1 MIEAE
6 LQKARRGIGIRL
18 REARAARGL
27 TQAELGKLAGFDQ
40 AVVRDVEDGVLWHPN
55 VVSELAVAMGL
66 TPAWLQ
72 WGEPF
77 SDKRVE

>member
-1 MIEAE
+1 LNKMDT
-6 LQKARRGIGIRL
+6 QKAREGIGARL
-18 REARAARGL
+18 REARTDRGL

-40 AVVRDVEDGVLWHPN
+40 AVVKNVEDGVLWHPS

-66 TPAWLQ
+66 TPVWIQ

-77 SDKRVE
+77 ADRRVE

>member
-1 MIEAE
+1 MTHRE
-6 LQKARRGIGIRL
+6 LEQARQGIGTRL
-18 REARAARGL
+18 REARTARGL

-40 AVVRDVEDGVLWHPN
+40 AVVQAVEDGVLWHPN
-55 VVSELAVAMGL
+55 VVSELAVAMSL

-77 SDKRVE
+77 SDERVE